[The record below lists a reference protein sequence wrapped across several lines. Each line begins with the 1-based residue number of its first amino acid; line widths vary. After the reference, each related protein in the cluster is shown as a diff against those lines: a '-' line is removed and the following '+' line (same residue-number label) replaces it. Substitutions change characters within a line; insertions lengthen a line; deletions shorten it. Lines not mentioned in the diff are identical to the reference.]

1 MKVITAAQAEAALEY
16 ADLVE
21 SLREAHRGE
30 RSITDDAYLEEPDLG
45 YGPNGFLV
53 RPAWQYND
61 LLGAKLATVFPE
73 NPSRNMLTVHAVY
86 VLFDGTNG
94 KPLAT
99 MDGTVLTWFKTAC
112 DSALGASYLAR
123 EDAAIML
130 MVGAGAM
137 APHLIRAHVAVRPSI
152 DKIMIWNR
160 SENRARQ
167 LAEALDLDGREV
179 VAITDLPKA
188 VVESDVI
195 SMATSSPYGLITGA
209 DVSPGTH
216 LDLVGAY
223 TPDMR
228 EVDDEAV
235 RKSRVYVDLVDTAML
250 TGELLQP
257 IEAGV
262 MTKDDIVGDLYDLCS
277 GLVDGRQTLDEIT
290 MFKNG
295 GGGHLD
301 LMTAKHILDNA

>member
-73 NPSRNMLTVHAVY
+73 NPSKNMLTVHAVY

-235 RKSRVYVDLVDTAML
+235 GKSRVYVDLVDTAML

>member
-137 APHLIRAHVAVRPSI
+137 APHLISAHVAVRPSI

>member
-1 MKVITAAQAEAALEY
+1 MKVITAAQAEAVLDY
-16 ADLVE
+16 AELVE

-30 RSITDDAYLEEPDLG
+30 RSVTDDAYLEEPDLG
-45 YGPNGFLV
+45 FGPNGFLV
-53 RPAWQYND
+53 RPAWKYRD

-86 VLFDGTNG
+86 VLFDGRNG

-123 EDAAIML
+123 EDAASLL

-152 DKIMIWNR
+152 ETIRIWNR
-160 SENRARQ
+160 SSGRAGE
-167 LAEALDLDGREV
+167 LATALDLDGREV
-179 VAITDLPKA
+179 TPVTDLADA
-188 VVESDVI
+188 VGVSEVI
-195 SMATSSPYGLITGA
+195 SMATSSPYGLITGK
-209 DVSPGTH
+209 DVAPGTH

-228 EVDDEAV
+228 EVDNIAV
-235 RKSRVYVDLVDTAML
+235 SKSRVYVDLVETAML

-262 MTKDDIVGDLYDLCS
+262 MTPDDIVGDLYDLCS
-277 GLVDGRQTLDEIT
+277 GSVLGRQSPDEIT

-301 LMTAKHILDNA
+301 LMTAKHILEKA